1 MNMPKAMVGGKAVQ
15 TTARM
20 ADFAYDADVQCG
32 PGGEAGLIFRVS
44 NPGVGANA
52 FSGYYVGIQ
61 PATGKIVLGRAN
73 GDWVQLTASEATINA
88 GQTYHLKV
96 VAQESAIKVYFNN
109 LGTPVIS
116 VTDTTYSSGF
126 VGVRQV
132 FDDFKQ
138 VDATFSNIEVSA
150 L

>member
-1 MNMPKAMVGGKAVQ
+1 MV
-15 TTARM
+15 
-20 ADFAYDADVQCG
+20 DFAYDADVKCG

-44 NPGVGANA
+44 NPGIGTNA
-52 FSGYYVGIQ
+52 FSGYYVGIN

-73 GDWVQLTASEATINA
+73 GDWVQLAASEATINT

-96 VAQESAIKVYFNN
+96 VAQASAIKVYFDN
-109 LGTPVIS
+109 LHTPVIS
-116 VTDTTYSSGF
+116 VTDSNYSSGF
-126 VGVRQV
+126 VGVRQL

-138 VDATFSNIEVSA
+138 IDVTFSNIEVSV